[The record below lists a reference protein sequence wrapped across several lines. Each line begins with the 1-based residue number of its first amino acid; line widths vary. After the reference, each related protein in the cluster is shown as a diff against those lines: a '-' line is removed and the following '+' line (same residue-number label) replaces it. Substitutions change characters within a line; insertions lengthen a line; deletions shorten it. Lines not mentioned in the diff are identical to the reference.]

1 MVPIVPVDAMDA
13 VEEWMTRRT
22 TKAVGGGVSAPAA
35 TTAQAAPCHVGGIGI
50 HEGFRWVGA
59 EQP

>member
-1 MVPIVPVDAMDA
+1 MDDTSYH
-13 VEEWMTRRT
+13 EGG
-22 TKAVGGGVSAPAA
+22 GGGVSAPAA